1 MEILNMQF
9 QSAHK
14 LKLLGLGIGTV
25 GLISLSTPAL
35 SQTSVSNI
43 NQLALAATCANCH
56 GTNGNGVPNGGMPQI
71 NHLTPDAMLTQLKA
85 FKSGAR
91 SGTIMHQLAKGYT
104 DEQLQ
109 TIANV
114 LGKK

>member
-25 GLISLSTPAL
+25 GLISLSAPAL
-35 SQTSVSNI
+35 SQTSASNI

-56 GTNGNGVPNGGMPQI
+56 GTNGNGVPNGG
-71 NHLTPDAMLTQLKA
+71 N
-85 FKSGAR
+85 
-91 SGTIMHQLAKGYT
+91 
-104 DEQLQ
+104 
-109 TIANV
+109 
-114 LGKK
+114 